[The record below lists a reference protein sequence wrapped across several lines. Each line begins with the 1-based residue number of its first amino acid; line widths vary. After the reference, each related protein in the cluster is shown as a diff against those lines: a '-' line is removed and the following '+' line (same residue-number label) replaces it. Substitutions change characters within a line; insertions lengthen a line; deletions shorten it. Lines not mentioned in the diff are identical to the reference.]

1 MPRGH
6 GFGRGHGA
14 GRRRIFFLESSL
26 MVLLLREPGYGYSL
40 MNGLKQFGFLTEQLD
55 VSIIYRALRD
65 LEAQG
70 LVSDSWDNNSL
81 GPPRRIYTITS
92 TGREALAGWME
103 SLRENRKEIEA
114 LETAYDAARE
124 QSQ

>member
-1 MPRGH
+1 
-6 GFGRGHGA
+6 
-14 GRRRIFFLESSL
+14 

-92 TGREALAGWME
+92 AGRAALAGWME

-114 LETAYDAARE
+114 LEAAYDAARE
-124 QSQ
+124 QS